1 MANKKQTNDDGY
13 TIIEG
18 AIEPPKPIPPRDED
32 KEEAKR
38 ALSNQDFRDWLAK
51 K

>member
-1 MANKKQTNDDGY
+1 MANKEQKNDDKY

-32 KEEAKR
+32 KDQAI
-38 ALSNQDFRDWLAK
+38 SNRDFVDWVK
-51 K
+51 KK